1 MRDLSG
7 QTFGSYRLE
16 GLLGR
21 GGMGEV
27 YRARH
32 LRLTNRLA
40 AVKILPASFASDPDF
55 LRRFDQEANSAASL
69 DHPNILPVWDYGEQD
84 GTPFLAMPLVP
95 AGSLKELLERRGPL
109 SPTEAEHYLAPIAEA
124 LDYAHSRGILHRDV
138 KPANI
143 LLREDGR
150 PQLADFG
157 IAKAIEAGQTGGL
170 TQAGGGIGTPEYM
183 APEQIEG
190 RAEPRSD
197 LYALGIA
204 LYQML
209 SGQVPYDGA
218 TPYEVAL
225 KQISNPLPPLRRLRP
240 DVSPA
245 IEAVVAR
252 ALAKDPAARYPTGQA
267 FAAAFH
273 EAIAHPHAVP
283 ALVPGRYDQRTM
295 PLPIAPVFAAE
306 PSGRVGAS
314 SPAVAPPF
322 VPYPPPPQRAAARG
336 NSSWPLLAAAL
347 LLAVLIVGVGGVFA
361 FRTLSD
367 TPPPPTP
374 TRAAAVIPPVD
385 PTLTAVAAINATT
398 VAGIDATAT
407 ASAAQG
413 ATATANANAAQAT
426 ATASAVAADGATATA
441 VEGANAT
448 ARAASSATA
457 RAAAAAAAA
466 AAATESANATATAVA
481 ANATATANANAAAS
495 ATARAATPIRT
506 PTATALP
513 PTNTAVPPTSTVPPP
528 TVMPTVM
535 PTRAP
540 APPSAA
546 PSAAPTRANAGTWGP
561 PLAPLNGGK
570 RYSDPTNRFSFSVPN
585 TWVQSQNADDQR
597 TFAPPDNSLTFS
609 ASLDR
614 PAATTTLE
622 AFNTAVE
629 QQVRGQLNNYTA
641 VSLDRV
647 LIDGRQAYRRV
658 SRGMA
663 QGQDLQVLQLYFIDN
678 GVVHFLTFVT
688 RAENFDRLVA
698 TFDGVGGSYKVGP

>member
-109 SPTEAEHYLAPIAEA
+109 SPTESERYLAPIAEA

-157 IAKAIEAGQTGGL
+157 IAKAIEAGQTQGL

-209 SGQVPYDGA
+209 SGQLPYDGS

-240 DVSPA
+240 DLSPA

-252 ALAKDPAARYPTGQA
+252 ALAKDPAARYPTGRA

-273 EAIAHPHAVP
+273 EAIAHPNAVP
-283 ALVPGRYDQRTM
+283 APVPGIYDQRTM
-295 PLPIAPVFAAE
+295 PLPVAPALAAE
-306 PSGRVGAS
+306 SGGRGAASLPPSVSAS
-314 SPAVAPPF
+314 A
-322 VPYPPPPQRAAARG
+322 PYPAPAPPQREAARR
-336 NSSWPLLAAAL
+336 NSSWPLLTAAL
-347 LLAVLIVGVGGVFA
+347 ILAVLIVGVGGVFA
-361 FRTLSD
+361 FRTLGA
-367 TPPPPTP
+367 PPPPTP
-374 TRAAAVIPPVD
+374 TRAAVVLPPVD

-398 VAGIDATAT
+398 VAGINATAT
-407 ASAAQG
+407 TRAAQG

-426 ATASAVAADGATATA
+426 ATASAVAAEGATATA

-457 RAAAAAAAA
+457 RAAAIAV
-466 AAATESANATATAVA
+466 TESANATATAN

-495 ATARAATPIRT
+495 ATARAATPVRT

-513 PTNTAVPPTSTVPPP
+513 PMNTAVPPTSTPSPP
-528 TVMPTVM
+528 TAA

-540 APPSAA
+540 SVVPTAA
-546 PSAAPTRANAGTWGP
+546 PSAAPTRANMGNWGP
-561 PLAPLNGGK
+561 ALAPLSGGK
-570 RYSDPTNRFSFSVPN
+570 RYTDPAKRFSFSVPN
-585 TWVQSQNADDQR
+585 AWVQDQNADDQL
-597 TFAPPDNSLTFS
+597 TFTPADGSSTFS

-614 PAATTTLE
+614 PTPATTLE

-629 QQVRGQLNNYTA
+629 QQVRGQLTGYTA
-641 VSLDRV
+641 ISLDRV
-647 LIDGRQAYRRV
+647 LIDGHQAYRRV
-658 SRGMA
+658 SRGTA
-663 QGQDLQVLQLYFIDN
+663 QGQNLQVLQLYFIDN
-678 GVVHFLTFVT
+678 AVVYFLTFVT
-688 RAENFDRLVA
+688 RAESFERLAA

>member
-109 SPTEAEHYLAPIAEA
+109 SPTEAERYLAPIAEA

-157 IAKAIEAGQTGGL
+157 IAKAIEAGQTAGL

-225 KQISNPLPPLRRLRP
+225 KQISTPLPPLRRLRP

-252 ALAKDPAARYPTGQA
+252 ALAKDPVARYPTGQA

-273 EAIAHPHAVP
+273 EALAHPHAVP
-283 ALVPGRYDQRTM
+283 ALVPGLYDQRTM
-295 PLPIAPVFAAE
+295 PLPVAPAFAAE
-306 PSGRVGAS
+306 PSGREAAS

-322 VPYPPPPQRAAARG
+322 APHLPPQREAARG
-336 NSSWPLLAAAL
+336 NSSRPLLVAAL
-347 LLAVLIVGVGGVFA
+347 LLAVLIVGVGGAFA
-361 FRTLSD
+361 FRTLAD
-367 TPPPPTP
+367 APPPPTP
-374 TRAAAVIPPVD
+374 TRVAAVIPPVD

-398 VAGIDATAT
+398 VAGINATAT
-407 ASAAQG
+407 ASTAQG
-413 ATATANANAAQAT
+413 ATATANANAALAN
-426 ATASAVAADGATATA
+426 ATASAVAAEGATATA

-457 RAAAAAAAA
+457 RAAAAAA
-466 AAATESANATATAVA
+466 TESTNATATAVV

-495 ATARAATPIRT
+495 ATARAATPVRT

-528 TVMPTVM
+528 TVV

-546 PSAAPTRANAGTWGP
+546 PSAAPTRANGGTWGP
-561 PLAPLNGGK
+561 TLAPLNGGK

-585 TWVQSQNADDQR
+585 AWVQSQNADDHL
-597 TFAPPDNSLTFS
+597 TFAPPDNSSTFS

-614 PAATTTLE
+614 AVATTTLE

-658 SRGMA
+658 SRGAA

>member
-1 MRDLSG
+1 MVDRAG

-55 LRRFDQEANSAASL
+55 LRRFEQEANNAASL

-109 SPTEAEHYLAPIAEA
+109 SPTEAERYLAPIADA

-157 IAKAIEAGQTGGL
+157 IAKAIEAGQAGEGL
-170 TQAGGGIGTPEYM
+170 TGTGGGIGTPEYM

-204 LYQML
+204 LYQL
-209 SGQVPYDGA
+209 LGGQLPYDGA

-225 KQISNPLPPLRRLRP
+225 KQLGTPLPPLRQLRP
-240 DVSPA
+240 DLSPA
-245 IEAVVAR
+245 IEATVAR
-252 ALAKDPAARYPTGQA
+252 ALAKDPAARYPTGRA

-273 EAIAHPHAVP
+273 EAIMRPDGVPVP
-283 ALVPGRYDQRTM
+283 APGIYDQRTTPLQSVSPQLSTGGRGVVPAVPVAPAFV
-295 PLPIAPVFAAE
+295 PLPPPAPQQ
-306 PSGRVGAS
+306 RV
-314 SPAVAPPF
+314 
-322 VPYPPPPQRAAARG
+322 RR
-336 NSSWPLLAAAL
+336 NTSWPLLIGALILAA
-347 LLAVLIVGVGGVFA
+347 LIVGVGGVLA
-361 FRTLSD
+361 LRTPAA
-367 TPPPPTP
+367 PPPPTP
-374 TRAAAVIPPVD
+374 TRAAVVVPPVD
-385 PTLTAVAAINATT
+385 PTLTAVAALDATT
-398 VAGIDATAT
+398 VAGINATAT
-407 ASAAQG
+407 TNAAQG
-413 ATATANANAAQAT
+413 ATATAVANAALAT
-426 ATASAVAADGATATA
+426 ATASAVAAEGATATA

-457 RAAAAAAAA
+457 RAAAAAATA
-466 AAATESANATATAVA
+466 SADATATVA
-481 ANATATANANAAAS
+481 ANATAAASANAAAS
-495 ATARAATPIRT
+495 ATARAATPART

-513 PTNTAVPPTSTVPPP
+513 PTNTAVPPTNTPPP
-528 TVMPTVM
+528 ATVAPTVA
-535 PTRAP
+535 PTRA
-540 APPSAA
+540 PSAA
-546 PSAAPTRANAGTWGP
+546 PSPAPTRAGAGGWGP
-561 PLAPLNGGK
+561 ALAPLGGGR
-570 RYSDPTNRFSFSVPN
+570 RYADPANRFSFSVPL
-585 TWVQSQNADDQR
+585 TWVQDQNADDQL
-597 TFAPPDNSLTFS
+597 TFAPTDNSSTFS

-614 PAATTTLE
+614 VAAATTLE
-622 AFNTAVE
+622 AFNAAVE
-629 QQVRGQLNNYTA
+629 QQVRGSCPATPPSA
-641 VSLDRV
+641 S
-647 LIDGRQAYRRV
+647 IGCWSTGIRRTGV
-658 SRGMA
+658 SRAGRRR
-663 QGQDLQVLQLYFIDN
+663 GRIS
-678 GVVHFLTFVT
+678 
-688 RAENFDRLVA
+688 R
-698 TFDGVGGSYKVGP
+698 

>member
-1 MRDLSG
+1 MGDLSG

-55 LRRFDQEANSAASL
+55 LRRFEQEANSAASL

-109 SPTEAEHYLAPIAEA
+109 SPAEAERYLAPIAEA

-157 IAKAIEAGQTGGL
+157 IAKAIEAGHTGGL

-204 LYQML
+204 LYQLL
-209 SGQVPYDGA
+209 SGQLPYDGS

-240 DVSPA
+240 DLSPA
-245 IEAVVAR
+245 IEAIVAR
-252 ALAKDPAARYPTGQA
+252 ALAKDPAARYPTGRA

-273 EAIAHPHAVP
+273 EAIARPDSVP
-283 ALVPGRYDQRTM
+283 VPVPGLYDQRTM
-295 PLPIAPVFAAE
+295 PLQVVPASGAE
-306 PSGRVGAS
+306 PGG
-314 SPAVAPPF
+314 
-322 VPYPPPPQRAAARG
+322 RAAASPSPVAPALAPSPVPVPQPREAARR
-336 NSSWPLLAAAL
+336 NSSWPLLTAAL
-347 LLAVLIVGVGGVFA
+347 ILAVLIVGVGGVFA
-361 FRTLSD
+361 FRTLIGAPP
-367 TPPPPTP
+367 PPPPT
-374 TRAAAVIPPVD
+374 RAAVVVPPVD

-398 VAGIDATAT
+398 VAGINATAT
-407 ASAAQG
+407 TNAALG
-413 ATATANANAAQAT
+413 ATATANAVAIQAS
-426 ATASAVAADGATATA
+426 ATASAIAADAATATA
-441 VEGANAT
+441 VESAAAT

-457 RAAAAAAAA
+457 RAAAAA
-466 AAATESANATATAVA
+466 TESANATATAA
-481 ANATATANANAAAS
+481 ANATATANASATAAAS
-495 ATARAATPIRT
+495 ATARAATPVRT
-506 PTATALP
+506 PTAPPL
-513 PTNTAVPPTSTVPPP
+513 PTNTAVPPTNTVPPRP
-528 TVMPTVM
+528 SPRPPRRVPPRRARPRATGDRPSRRSAVASATPIRRIASRSACRTAGCR
-535 PTRAP
+535 TRT
-540 APPSAA
+540 PPSSPSPRRIAPR
-546 PSAAPTRANAGTWGP
+546 PSARRSIGP
-561 PLAPLNGGK
+561 PPRRPSK
-570 RYSDPTNRFSFSVPN
+570 PTTRRSSSRF
-585 TWVQSQNADDQR
+585 A
-597 TFAPPDNSLTFS
+597 
-609 ASLDR
+609 
-614 PAATTTLE
+614 
-622 AFNTAVE
+622 
-629 QQVRGQLNNYTA
+629 
-641 VSLDRV
+641 
-647 LIDGRQAYRRV
+647 
-658 SRGMA
+658 
-663 QGQDLQVLQLYFIDN
+663 
-678 GVVHFLTFVT
+678 
-688 RAENFDRLVA
+688 
-698 TFDGVGGSYKVGP
+698 GS

>member
-32 LRLTNRLA
+32 LRLTGRLA
-40 AVKILPASFASDPDF
+40 AVKVLLASFASDPDF

-109 SPTEAEHYLAPIAEA
+109 SPAEAERYLAPIAEA

-157 IAKAIEAGQTGGL
+157 IAKAIEAGQTPGL

-209 SGQVPYDGA
+209 SGQLPYDGA
-218 TPYEVAL
+218 TPYEVAV
-225 KQISNPLPPLRRLRP
+225 KQISTPLPPLRRLRP
-240 DVSPA
+240 DLAPA
-245 IEAVVAR
+245 IETVMAR
-252 ALAKDPAARYPTGQA
+252 ALAKDPAARYPTGHA
-267 FAAAFH
+267 FATAFR
-273 EAIAHPHAVP
+273 EAIARPNASP
-283 ALVPGRYDQRTM
+283 APVPGLYDQRTM
-295 PLPIAPVFAAE
+295 PLSVAPALAAE
-306 PSGRVGAS
+306 PGGRGAAS
-314 SPAVAPPF
+314 
-322 VPYPPPPQRAAARG
+322 PPPVASARR
-336 NSSWPLLAAAL
+336 NSSWPLLTAAL
-347 LLAVLIVGVGGVFA
+347 VVAVLIVGVGGLVA
-361 FRTLSD
+361 FRTLVGV
-367 TPPPPTP
+367 PPPPTP
-374 TRAAAVIPPVD
+374 TRAAVVVPPVD
-385 PTLTAVAAINATT
+385 PTLTAVAAISATT
-398 VAGIDATAT
+398 VAGINATAT

-413 ATATANANAAQAT
+413 ATATANSSAAQASATANANAAQAS
-426 ATASAVAADGATATA
+426 ATASALAAEGATVTAAAGASATA
-441 VEGANAT
+441 HAV
-448 ARAASSATA
+448 SSATA

-466 AAATESANATATAVA
+466 ATESANTTATAA

-495 ATARAATPIRT
+495 ATARAATPVRT
-506 PTATALP
+506 PTATVPP
-513 PTNTAVPPTSTVPPP
+513 PTNTAVPPTRTAPPP
-528 TVMPTVM
+528 TAA

-540 APPSAA
+540 AFPPSAA
-546 PSAAPTRANAGTWGP
+546 PSAAPSTAPTRADTGNWGP
-561 PLAPLNGGK
+561 TLAPLSGGK
-570 RYSDPTNRFSFSVPN
+570 RYTDPANRFSFSVPN
-585 TWVQSQNADDQR
+585 NWVQDQSATTQL
-597 TFAPPDNSLTFS
+597 TFAPADTSSTFS
-609 ASLDR
+609 TSLDR
-614 PAATTTLE
+614 PAAATSLE
-622 AFNTAVE
+622 AFNAAVE
-629 QQVRGQLNNYTA
+629 QQLRGQLTGYTA

-647 LIDGRQAYRRV
+647 LIDGHQSYRRV

-663 QGQDLQVLQLYFIDN
+663 QGQNLQVMQLYFIDN
-678 GVVHFLTFVT
+678 GAVHFLTFVT
-688 RAENFDRLVA
+688 RAESFDRLAA